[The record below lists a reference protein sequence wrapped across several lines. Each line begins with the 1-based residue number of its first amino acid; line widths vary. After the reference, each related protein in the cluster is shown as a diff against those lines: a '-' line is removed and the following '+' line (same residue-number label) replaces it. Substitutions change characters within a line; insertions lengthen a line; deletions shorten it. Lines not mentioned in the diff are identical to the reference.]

1 MSGNPPVLSAAGAL
15 AFGAE
20 GLIFFS
26 RRAVLPSY
34 HGPRTRV
41 GRAAIG
47 SDSNLDAQNKWSTIG
62 EHARALGDEN
72 GLQPDGAAE
81 EKAGKPA
88 AAFPKPSAPATGWKD
103 PLGMNSK

>member
-47 SDSNLDAQNKWSTIG
+47 SDSNLDAQNNV
-62 EHARALGDEN
+62 EHNWRTCSGAR
-72 GLQPDGAAE
+72 
-81 EKAGKPA
+81 
-88 AAFPKPSAPATGWKD
+88 GWKWFAAGRCGRGEGRKACRRFSETECTSNR
-103 PLGMNSK
+103 LEKIRWE

>member
-1 MSGNPPVLSAAGAL
+1 MCRNPPVLSAAGAL

-26 RRAVLPSY
+26 RRAVLPSD

-47 SDSNLDAQNKWSTIG
+47 SDSNLDAQKWSTIG
-62 EHARALGDEN
+62 EHARALGDGN
-72 GLQPDGAAE
+72 GLQPDDAAE

-88 AAFPKPSAPATGWKD
+88 AAFPKPSAPATGWKRSV
-103 PLGMNSK
+103 GNE